1 MVDPVVA
8 ASGPVTA
15 RRPPSF
21 LIAAAVLPS
30 LFLVMVDNTAI
41 NLALPR
47 IQHDLGASLSQLEW
61 AVNAYILT
69 FASLILCAA
78 GLMARH
84 SVRRVFIS
92 GLALFGLG
100 SVGCGLATG
109 PYALIAAGALQGAG
123 AAALVPSG
131 LALIDRERTAPR
143 GIDPVALW
151 SVAVAAGVAAG
162 PVVGG
167 VLTSFVGWRAIFLV
181 NAPIILVCLLIARS
195 HSSPIA
201 PSPAKPGDPL
211 SVGLSALA
219 LFALTFAVID
229 SASASSSLRVVGAVV
244 VSAAAGSCFV
254 ARQRRRPSVV
264 DLSLFREPKLV
275 AAAVGALVVGFALFG
290 TILFVSILEQSLGR
304 SPAVAGLM
312 FAPLTAAMVLAAPG
326 VGHLRRYRAV
336 TAPRMAVAGLIVF
349 TFGLAVLSRTCDGIE
364 TTLMAVS
371 FAVAGI
377 GIALTSNSL
386 TSFVTDAVSGDAS
399 DAAAAVVATA
409 RQVGGALGIGVMG
422 LIVQTAAAPSL
433 PSGTTASGAY
443 VAAVSI
449 ALVVASGVVLA
460 GAVVV
465 GLLAHVA
472 YERQTS
478 AMPLGSLEHRWTEQ

>member
-1 MVDPVVA
+1 MTVLPDQVDVLIVGY
-8 ASGPVTA
+8 GPVG
-15 RRPPSF
+15 
-21 LIAAAVLPS
+21 AA
-30 LFLVMVDNTAI
+30 I
-41 NLALPR
+41 
-47 IQHDLGASLSQLEW
+47 
-61 AVNAYILT
+61 
-69 FASLILCAA
+69 A
-78 GLMARH
+78 GLLGRYG
-84 SVRRVFIS
+84 VRTLVVDRLPGIWMTPRAIALDNEALRILQMV
-92 GLALFGLG
+92 GL
-100 SVGCGLATG
+100 
-109 PYALIAAGALQGAG
+109 PEAG